1 MARKILVV
9 DDEADQLALLEMNL
23 GREGFLIN
31 TASNAAEARASV
43 REDRPD
49 LILLDLILP
58 DTSGINLA
66 AELKH
71 GQDTADIP
79 IIMLT
84 AKDTD
89 TDMVVGLSV
98 GADDYV
104 TKPFSTPVL
113 LARIEAVLRRAY
125 ETPEVSKDVLTVGSV
140 KIIPANH
147 QVFVNDKPIEL
158 TGAEFTILLTLIKAD
173 GAVVTREQLIKH
185 LGSEGSGSHIIP
197 VHVSSLRKKLASARN
212 VVKTVHGVGYRI
224 RSRL

>member
-23 GREGFLIN
+23 GREGFLII
-31 TASNAAEARASV
+31 TASSAAEARKAV

-58 DTSGINLA
+58 DTSGVNFA

-71 GQDTADIP
+71 SPDTADIP

-84 AKDTD
+84 AKDED

-113 LARIEAVLRRAY
+113 LARIEAVLRRTY
-125 ETPEVSKDVLTVGSV
+125 ETPEVSKDILIAGPV

-147 QVFVNDKPIEL
+147 QVLINDEPVDF
-158 TGAEFTILLTLIKAD
+158 TGAEFALLTALVKAD
-173 GAVVTREQLIKH
+173 GAVITHEQLVKQ
-185 LGSEGSGSHIIP
+185 LGSEGIGSHIIP
-197 VHVSSLRKKLASARN
+197 VHISRLRK
-212 VVKTVHGVGYRI
+212 
-224 RSRL
+224 